1 MDLVLFQLK
10 RSNFDR
16 HHLVLRLRLLLRVH
30 HRHCHRLTVPFQQVN
45 LLDLMMERRVTL
57 DVGRKTDWHDEMKD
71 MHWLPNDEDSLE
83 EIDSFCSNFKEKCF
97 DSIHVERLV
106 DLFLPR

>member
-1 MDLVLFQLK
+1 MDLVLFQSK

-16 HHLVLRLRLLLRVH
+16 HHLVRRLRLLLRVH

-45 LLDLMMERRVTL
+45 LLDLMTERRVTL

-71 MHWLPNDEDSLE
+71 MHWLLTDEDLLE
-83 EIDSFCSNFKEKCF
+83 EIDNFCSNFKEKRS
-97 DSIHVERLV
+97 DLIHIERLV
-106 DLFLPR
+106 NCFLPR